1 MKKSVKNFWKTAKNM
16 LKYAEKNQTEMLAE
30 KIKKIAENQLKS
42 KKINWRKQKKNVQEN
57 QLKQL

>member
-30 KIKKIAENQLKS
+30 KIKKIAENQL
-42 KKINWRKQKKNVQEN
+42 
-57 QLKQL
+57 